1 MTKGVGFAQTTQQTS
16 TKKES
21 KRQLQAKRY
30 EEMKRQGFPEFNIYV
45 RLPNKEWLP
54 AGSMTVERSSQ
65 VARAIFQQE
74 AELRKAIFRKL
85 PRLQK
90 YQDQLEYGYR
100 LKEFPDEP
108 IVKAERPPASSPS
121 LWHRLSQM
129 AQNLWSRK

>member
-1 MTKGVGFAQTTQQTS
+1 MTKGVGFAQTTRQTS

-21 KRQLQAKRY
+21 KWQLQAKRY

-54 AGSMTVERSSQ
+54 AGSMTVERSSH

-108 IVKAERPPASSPS
+108 IVKVERPPASSPS

-129 AQNLWSRK
+129 AQKLWSRK

>member
-1 MTKGVGFAQTTQQTS
+1 
-16 TKKES
+16 
-21 KRQLQAKRY
+21 
-30 EEMKRQGFPEFNIYV
+30 MKRQGYPEFNIYV

-65 VARAIFQQE
+65 INRAIFQQE
-74 AELRKAIFRKL
+74 AELRKQIFRRL

-108 IVKAERPPASSPS
+108 IVKAERPPARSPS
-121 LWHRLSQM
+121 LWHKL
-129 AQNLWSRK
+129 AQLGQSLWSRK